1 MQVADDEDDSNSDVN
16 GGAGGGSGGS
26 GDGDVVEEA
35 RSSWRRSAGDCDE
48 VDSGIDGSVLY
59 CI

>member
-16 GGAGGGSGGS
+16 GGAGGGS

>member
-1 MQVADDEDDSNSDVN
+1 MQVADDEDDSGGDVN
-16 GGAGGGSGGS
+16 GVDGGGS